1 MKKLVII
8 GTSDIVE
15 EHIKCLIELKFQILV
30 ICSTRKKSKNLHY
43 LTKKYN
49 IKNSFDNFKTC
60 EKFLKINKD
69 DFAFFLA
76 PRIKDTESILLKC
89 LKYKKKIFIEKPLTN
104 NLKFIDKIK
113 KYENLIFVGYNRIF
127 YQNVILL
134 KKRLNKKKNLFVE
147 VSCPENNKKKIQTNS
162 CHIISILIFWFNR
175 IKIINIK
182 RNFSYILV
190 IAKIRSKGL
199 ISIRFNFNSSEN
211 FCIKVIEN
219 RQIYVLKPIEILNI
233 FNKMH
238 VSKQKKLFVYNPVN
252 SQTINEYKINNFKPG
267 FYKQAKEFKQFLK
280 KRNKFILNNIT
291 YAKKVIEIC
300 NKIYKNSRHSQ
311 TFQK

>member
-8 GTSDIVE
+8 GTSKIVE
-15 EHIKCLIELKFQILV
+15 EHIKCLIELKFQILA
-30 ICSTRKKSKNLHY
+30 ICSTRKKSKNLY
-43 LTKKYN
+43 LLSKKYK
-49 IKNSFDNFKTC
+49 IKNSFDSFKSC

-76 PRIKDTESILLKC
+76 PRIKDTEKILLKC
-89 LKYKKKIFIEKPLTN
+89 LNYKKKIFIEKPLTN
-104 NLKFIDKIK
+104 NLNFIHKIK
-113 KYENLIFVGYNRIF
+113 RYEHLIFVGYNRIF

-134 KKRLNKKKNLFVE
+134 KKRLNKKKNLFIE

-162 CHIISILIFWFNR
+162 CHIISILIFWFNK
-175 IKIINIK
+175 IKIIDIK
-182 RNFSYILV
+182 RNFRYILV

-233 FNKMH
+233 FNKCR
-238 VSKQKKLFVYNPVN
+238 SK
-252 SQTINEYKINNFKPG
+252 
-267 FYKQAKEFKQFLK
+267 A
-280 KRNKFILNNIT
+280 KFICL
-291 YAKKVIEIC
+291 
-300 NKIYKNSRHSQ
+300 
-311 TFQK
+311 